1 MHGDPEPTLF
11 HILYLRRWR
20 RLLCRLLIRTADG
33 VPGSSEYKHTGRC
46 QYLPSGVLLTAVK
59 WYDLAQ
65 KDSRQPPDPTSHPLY
80 RNHRF
85 FDSKGPGGLSTPR
98 PASSGELRA
107 QGGQVLEIDKN
118 DITQFAHFGYVYCM
132 LLARGISRDDADS
145 EVLISGGGDGT
156 IKLWSLHKSAP
167 RAMQEI
173 YTLENGDNSVLAM
186 TIDGTFL
193 YSGRLEGDINVWDL
207 DTRQLIRSVKAHSAD
222 VLTLAATNNLIISGG
237 SNGYAQ
243 VWNHSS

>member
-1 MHGDPEPTLF
+1 M
-11 HILYLRRWR
+11 YLGAQNTS
-20 RLLCRLLIRTADG
+20 IQVG
-33 VPGSSEYKHTGRC
+33 VNICPVE
-46 QYLPSGVLLTAVK
+46 VLLTAVK

-132 LLARGISRDDADS
+132 LLARGISRDDAES
-145 EVLISGGGDGT
+145 EILISGGGDGT
-156 IKLWSLHKSAP
+156 IKLWSLHKSAR
-167 RAMQEI
+167 RAIQELC
-173 YTLENGDNSVLAM
+173 TLENGDNSVLAM

-222 VLTLAATNNLIISGG
+222 VLTLAATNKLIISGG